1 MSVHLVCD
9 ESSRNLPK
17 LFETD
22 PGWTRMLEQADRRI
36 VMHSQAIRDLLSSR
50 QPSVDSPSLHPMGAD
65 TEAPDPEVVRTKL
78 QEVVQV
84 WWDEEPEDI
93 RLDLREELQD
103 SRGIPQEVDRHL
115 LLQVRKVLERT
126 LSFQEKKLLRDM
138 VRQVVLEKAAEE

>member
-1 MSVHLVCD
+1 
-9 ESSRNLPK
+9 
-17 LFETD
+17 
-22 PGWTRMLEQADRRI
+22 
-36 VMHSQAIRDLLSSR
+36 
-50 QPSVDSPSLHPMGAD
+50 
-65 TEAPDPEVVRTKL
+65 L